1 MLELPLEE
9 PSPLMTFHLAP
20 TSHGSQLGSARRH
33 VLVVDDDRDIRET
46 LQELLEQEGYD
57 VDIAKNGHEAL
68 ALARREH
75 PALILLD
82 LFMPV
87 MDGLEF
93 RRAQIEDPSLAHIP
107 VVVVSAAAGM
117 ETRIGEL
124 GVAGYLEKPLRIE
137 QLFEIVKRYCR

>member
-1 MLELPLEE
+1 M
-9 PSPLMTFHLAP
+9 MTSDLAP
-20 TSHGSQLGSARRH
+20 NSHGSQLRTARRH

-57 VDIAKNGHEAL
+57 VEVAKNGIEAL

-87 MDGLEF
+87 MDGLAF
-93 RRAQIEDPSLAHIP
+93 RRAQCEDPDLVHIP

-117 ETRIGEL
+117 ETRISEL

-137 QLFEIVKRYCR
+137 QLFETVMRYCR

>member
-1 MLELPLEE
+1 
-9 PSPLMTFHLAP
+9 MTFQLA
-20 TSHGSQLGSARRH
+20 SASEMASQRRKARRH

-46 LQELLEQEGYD
+46 LQELLEQEGYE
-57 VDIAKNGHEAL
+57 VETARNGAEAL
-68 ALARREH
+68 TLARRER
-75 PALILLD
+75 PAVILLD

-93 RRAQIEDPSLAHIP
+93 RRVQTEDPELADIP

-117 ETRIGEL
+117 EARIGEL

-137 QLFEIVKRYCR
+137 QLFDTVTRYCR